1 MYKPESSTNETVSGD
16 YGTTEHSAS
25 DIANGRR
32 APRKLALAV
41 TVTCPNCGFSNKP
54 EWLNKSRKGD
64 SYATTMFCEQCGS
77 LLAIWALHVEAR
89 IVAQKQE

>member
-1 MYKPESSTNETVSGD
+1 MFKPESSANEAAIVD
-16 YGTTEHSAS
+16 YGATGHSAS
-25 DIANGRR
+25 DSTNERK
-32 APRKLALAV
+32 APRKVALAA

-77 LLAIWALHVEAR
+77 LLAIWAMHVDAR
-89 IVAQKQE
+89 ILERKQE